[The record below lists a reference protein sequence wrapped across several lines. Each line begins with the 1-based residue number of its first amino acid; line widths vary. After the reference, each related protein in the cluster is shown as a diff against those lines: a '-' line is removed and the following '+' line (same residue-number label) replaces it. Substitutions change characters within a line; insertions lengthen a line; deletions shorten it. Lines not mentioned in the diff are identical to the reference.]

1 MPRIQAQNDNS
12 FQEGSTSIEVAKD
25 YYWGRGVG
33 KNYQR
38 AHQLFLDSANK
49 GNPES
54 SRYLGLMYLSGNG
67 VTKNLKTSIQ
77 WFEKAA
83 VMGDKMSK
91 DNLQK
96 LKKLSVD

>member
-1 MPRIQAQNDNS
+1 M
-12 FQEGSTSIEVAKD
+12 
-25 YYWGRGVG
+25 
-33 KNYQR
+33 
-38 AHQLFLDSANK
+38 FLDSANK

-96 LKKLSVD
+96 IKEVVRRLIDDFVTSYSNPFVLGPRKKR